1 MRAAALLAAALLAPG
16 CISHKSGL
24 DLPDPGG
31 LVPGATTREEIYERF
46 GLPDGI
52 RRRSDGVVL
61 TYEIGGGRGYAVG
74 AGWRSVGLS
83 TSETRWVRESL
94 EIVLDPA
101 DRVAAARWT
110 GADGRARRLGTD

>member
-1 MRAAALLAAALLAPG
+1 MRAALLCAALLGAG

-24 DLPDPGG
+24 DLPDPDC
-31 LVPGATTREEIYERF
+31 LVPGATTREEVYVRF

-52 RRRSDGVVL
+52 RRRADGVVL

-83 TSETRWVRESL
+83 TSETRFVREAL

-101 DRVAAARWT
+101 DRVVAARWT
-110 GADGRARRLGTD
+110 DAEGRGRGLGTD